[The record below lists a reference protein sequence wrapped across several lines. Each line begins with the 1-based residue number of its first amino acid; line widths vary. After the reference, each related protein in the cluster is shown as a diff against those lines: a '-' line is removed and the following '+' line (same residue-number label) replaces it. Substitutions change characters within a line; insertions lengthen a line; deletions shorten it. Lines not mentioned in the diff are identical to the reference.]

1 MSDGSARTWPLVHAF
16 RALFAVLALVSQLTL
31 GALVPAS
38 GDGSDARLRSVA
50 VLCGSAARG
59 SAAPAAPGHRHP
71 DRAAC
76 TTELAL
82 ELPAVILMP
91 APALPAPV
99 PAMASHDV
107 LLPPA
112 RAPPAAFAWAL
123 HARAPPFLA

>member
-1 MSDGSARTWPLVHAF
+1 MPDRLVPAWPSVAVI
-16 RALFAVLALVSQLTL
+16 RALLAMLALVSQLTL
-31 GALVPAS
+31 GGLVPAS
-38 GDGSDARLRSVA
+38 DGSGADARLQQVA
-50 VLCGSAARG
+50 VLCGAATG
-59 SAAPAAPGHRHP
+59 HAAPDRRHSG
-71 DRAAC
+71 RAAC

-99 PAMASHDV
+99 PAMASRDV

-112 RAPPAAFAWAL
+112 RAPPAAFGWAL

>member
-1 MSDGSARTWPLVHAF
+1 MPDRLVPAWPSVAVI
-16 RALFAVLALVSQLTL
+16 RALLAILALVSQLTL
-31 GALVPAS
+31 GGLVPAS
-38 GDGSDARLRSVA
+38 RGSSADARLQQVA
-50 VLCGSAARG
+50 VLCGAATG
-59 SAAPAAPGHRHP
+59 HAAPDRRHSG
-71 DRAAC
+71 RAAC

-99 PAMASHDV
+99 LALVARDV

-112 RAPPAAFAWAL
+112 RAPPVAFAWAL